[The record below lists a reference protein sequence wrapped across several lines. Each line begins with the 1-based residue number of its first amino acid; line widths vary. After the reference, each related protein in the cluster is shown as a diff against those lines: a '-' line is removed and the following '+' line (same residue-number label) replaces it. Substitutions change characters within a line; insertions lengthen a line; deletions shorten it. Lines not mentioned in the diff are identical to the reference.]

1 MLDDPVG
8 LSAMSGPAL
17 IGIGRVAELDDRRLL
32 VLHRLLLCRLARFLL
47 FGRRDCNRSFV
58 LSQDFRQAVARLLSE
73 LFHALELLGA
83 GSGLALLQFSLYLA
97 LKLLELGKAQF
108 GEVFG
113 HGEGFLFAN
122 GR

>member
-1 MLDDPVG
+1 MNCV
-8 LSAMSGPAL
+8 
-17 IGIGRVAELDDRRLL
+17 EWY
-32 VLHRLLLCRLARFLL
+32 
-47 FGRRDCNRSFV
+47 
-58 LSQDFRQAVARLLSE
+58 
-73 LFHALELLGA
+73 ALEQLGA
-83 GSGLALLQFSLYLA
+83 GSAFALLQFSLNLA